1 MVTSYNKIIFDMIW
15 MPDGIYST
23 NLNKL
28 NLPYHFDQTI
38 TKHSFYILCL
48 ISSCVCLYIS
58 HYIVLVIQILLH
70 ANQHLFYIYKGL
82 WTHYIRPHTHT
93 LLPPPP
99 PTFETPKILDLE
111 IVTIFNVIVIT
122 HWWAVLSK
130 LYILNLNITQF
141 LNMNVTM

>member
-1 MVTSYNKIIFDMIW
+1 MDT
-15 MPDGIYST
+15 
-23 NLNKL
+23 
-28 NLPYHFDQTI
+28 
-38 TKHSFYILCL
+38 
-48 ISSCVCLYIS
+48 
-58 HYIVLVIQILLH
+58 LH
-70 ANQHLFYIYKGL
+70 QA
-82 WTHYIRPHTHT
+82 THTH
-93 LLPPPP
+93 PPPP